1 MTPATVIARLPLA
14 VSGWLAL
21 LCAHFL
27 AGGAPLRIAVV
38 AAYLVC
44 CPGLALLRPFRPAL
58 RSGSGSG
65 DGTGASSVGT
75 TGTATEAGQGES
87 GQTAL
92 LVVMLSLSALVVAS
106 TVLMLLGDF
115 TGTRTLVAVAAIT
128 TVAALVPRLRPRTVN
143 A

>member
-58 RSGSGSG
+58 RSGSG